1 MGPTGYAVMV
11 LLVFCG
17 ILLLVMA
24 KLAGLVFLFGGWV
37 IKLLAV
43 LAVLIWFLPAR
54 RRPT

>member
-1 MGPTGYAVMV
+1 MV
-11 LLVFCG
+11 LLVFCA

-24 KLAGLVFLFGGWV
+24 KLTGLVFLLGGWV

-54 RRPT
+54 RCST

>member
-1 MGPTGYAVMV
+1 MV

-17 ILLLVMA
+17 ILLLLMA
-24 KLAGLVFLFGGWV
+24 KLAGLVFLLGGWV

-43 LAVLIWFLPAR
+43 LAVPIWFLPAR